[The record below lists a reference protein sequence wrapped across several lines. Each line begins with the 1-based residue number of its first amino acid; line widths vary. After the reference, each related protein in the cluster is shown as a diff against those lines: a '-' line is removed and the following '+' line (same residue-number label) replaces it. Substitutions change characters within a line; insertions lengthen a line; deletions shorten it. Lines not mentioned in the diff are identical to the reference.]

1 MTAGAVLFIY
11 AVAVGFVSAGL
22 IGSGWALM
30 TGARPRFQLLLE
42 PSFFVPFRTMAVVFH
57 APLMVLDDGLVN
69 FAARPAI
76 GIMTIAAS
84 LGWSFLQGVF
94 ILTQIFGLQ

>member
-1 MTAGAVLFIY
+1 MTAGAVLYVY

-22 IGSGWALM
+22 IGSGWALV
-30 TGARPRFQLLLE
+30 TGARPGFQLLLE
-42 PSFFVPFRTMAVVFH
+42 PSIFVPFRTAAVVFH
-57 APLMVLDDGLVN
+57 APLMVLDRGLVN
-69 FAARPAI
+69 VAERPAI
-76 GIMTIAAS
+76 GIVMIAAS